1 MRTAVI
7 ILVGFLAWGV
17 CLGMAKV
24 AAGGSASSMNL
35 ATGIFVVLWFGA
47 AGVNMWMGVTK
58 AGYSF
63 REELPVFLVIF
74 LVPSL
79 VAVIVKWKFL

>member
-7 ILVGFLAWGV
+7 ILAGFLAWGA
-17 CLGMAKV
+17 CLATAKV
-24 AAGGSASSMNL
+24 AVGGSESSMNL
-35 ATGIFVVLWFGA
+35 ATGIFAVLWFVA
-47 AGVNMWMGVTK
+47 AGVNMWIGVTK

-63 REELPVFLVIF
+63 REELPIFLVIF
-74 LVPSL
+74 FVPVI

>member
-7 ILVGFLAWGV
+7 ILAGFLAWGV
-17 CLGMAKV
+17 CLGIAKF
-24 AAGGSASSMNL
+24 AAGGSESWMNP
-35 ATGIFVVLWFGA
+35 ATGIFVVLWFVVA
-47 AGVNMWMGVTK
+47 AVNMWMGVTK

-63 REELPVFLVIF
+63 REELPIFLVIF
-74 LVPSL
+74 FVPVL

>member
-7 ILVGFLAWGV
+7 ILAGFLAWGV
-17 CLGMAKV
+17 CLGIARV
-24 AAGGSASSMNL
+24 AAGGSQSSMNL
-35 ATGIFVVLWFGA
+35 ATGIFAALWFVA

-63 REELPVFLVIF
+63 REELPIFLVIF
-74 LVPSL
+74 FVPVF
-79 VAVIVKWKFL
+79 VAVIVRWKWL